1 MLEIY
6 RSKRGMNVNLQK
18 SKVVV
23 FQNGGIIF
31 FKLKSGFT
39 EVNFLI
45 VYQIINILEL
55 VLVVY

>member
-1 MLEIY
+1 
-6 RSKRGMNVNLQK
+6 MNVNLQK
-18 SKVVV
+18 SEVVV

-31 FKLKSGFT
+31 KQLKSGFT